1 MSTTRD
7 TSPTASMLPTDPPV
21 EHPEHRLLPSCR
33 TDRQCRP
40 QQNCFVA
47 ALCFCFLQ
55 TSPAYNITYRR
66 PLPFCSKVVFALCE
80 DGLLPVAGRP
90 HGRIVPILEKCW
102 ESVEVTSTHVPYLSC
117 EMYVPVNLSRIA
129 SSPAAKQAC
138 ICAIKMHSTFQF
150 QDESRESPSIQW
162 VSVDVVLFLESSV
175 HFYNYMLNTFHA

>member
-1 MSTTRD
+1 
-7 TSPTASMLPTDPPV
+7 MLPTDPPGRTSRASAPSV
-21 EHPEHRLLPSCR
+21 MPHRPPAL
-33 TDRQCRP
+33 P

-102 ESVEVTSTHVPYLSC
+102 ESVEVTSTHIPYLSC
-117 EMYVPVNLSRIA
+117 EIYVPLNLSRIA
-129 SSPAAKQAC
+129 SSPTAKQAC
-138 ICAIKMHSTFQF
+138 NCAIKMHSTFQSH
-150 QDESRESPSIQW
+150 DESRESPSIQW
-162 VSVDVVLFLESSV
+162 VSVDDVLFLESSV
-175 HFYNYMLNTFHA
+175 HFYNSMLSTFHA